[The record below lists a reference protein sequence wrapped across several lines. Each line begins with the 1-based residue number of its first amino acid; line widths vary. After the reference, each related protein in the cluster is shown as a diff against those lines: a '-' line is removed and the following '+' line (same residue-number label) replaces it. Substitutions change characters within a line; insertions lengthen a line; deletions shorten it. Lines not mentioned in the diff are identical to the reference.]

1 MSIDAFPGL
10 QGKRILI
17 VEDEAFIAMALEAA
31 FEEAGATVVGPAAT
45 LDEAMHLTASKEL
58 DGAVLDIDLAGL
70 DVFPA
75 ADNLVKR
82 QVPFVFQTGHGQR
95 RELKINYPEV
105 RVCKKPIARADLLR
119 ALAELL

>member
-105 RVCKKPIARADLLR
+105 RVCKKPIARDDLLR